1 MFEFMWTLASFIV
14 ALGILVA
21 VHEWGHFWVARRC
34 GVKVEKFSIG
44 FGKAFWRKTDKHG
57 TEFVLAAIPIG
68 GYVKMLDERVD
79 DVAEEDLPFAFNR
92 QHVLKRIAIIAAGP
106 IVNFLF
112 AIVALFIMYLIGL
125 QTIKPVV
132 GNIVPESILSVSDL
146 SADATLVQVGERK
159 VTDWEDINLELMSH
173 IGKNQLVIKWI
184 ENNHPI
190 AKTAKVDI
198 SDWEFNPD
206 SESPLTSLGLVPFRP
221 EVSNTLG
228 YVQADSAAEE
238 IGLMADDKI
247 LRLDGTSMQNWEQIV
262 SHVVARP
269 EQNIQIDVLRNGQNV
284 RLQGIVGSKELD
296 SEDVLVDGKASAQKT
311 IGYMGFTPRYE
322 AWPKGMV
329 FIHQYG
335 LGQAFAKAMDKTW
348 RLMTLSIE
356 MLGKLLTGDVSVKN
370 LSGPIAIAQGAGMSA
385 SSGLVYFLSFL
396 ALISVNLGIINLL
409 PLPVLDGGH
418 LLYYFVE
425 LLSGRPVPDCVQ
437 EVGFKIGGVLLLLL
451 MSVAIFNDIAR
462 L

>member
-1 MFEFMWTLASFIV
+1 MFELLRNVGSFIL

-44 FGKAFWRKTDKHG
+44 FGKAFWRKTDKYG
-57 TEFVLAAIPIG
+57 TEFVLALIPLG
-68 GYVKMLDERVD
+68 GYVKMLDERV
-79 DVAEEDLPFAFNR
+79 AEVSEQDLPYAFNR

-106 IVNFLF
+106 LVNFLF
-112 AIVALFIMYLIGL
+112 AIVALFLMYLIGL

-132 GNIVPESILSVSDL
+132 GSIEPQSILSQSVIP
-146 SADATLVQVGERK
+146 AKATLVQIGERK
-159 VTDWEDINLELMSH
+159 VTDWEDVNFELMSH
-173 IGKNQLVIKWI
+173 IGKKQLILKWT

-190 AKTAKVDI
+190 AKSAKIDI
-198 SDWEFNPD
+198 SDWKFDPD
-206 SESPLTSLGLVPFRP
+206 KESPLTSLGLMPFRP
-221 EVSNTLG
+221 EVSKTLG
-228 YVQADSAAEE
+228 YVQKDSAAEK
-238 IGLMADDKI
+238 IGLLADDKI

-262 SHVVARP
+262 SHVVAKP
-269 EQNIQIDVLRNGQNV
+269 NETIQVDVLRNNQNV
-284 RLQGIVGSKELD
+284 RLQGLVGSKEND
-296 SEDVLVDGKASAQKT
+296 QSVV
-311 IGYMGFTPRYE
+311 GYMGFTPRYE
-322 AWPKGMV
+322 AWPEGMV

-335 LGQAFAKAMDKTW
+335 LVRALGKAVDKTW

-356 MLGKLLTGDVSVKN
+356 MLGKLLTGDVSVKS

-418 LLYYFVE
+418 LLYYFIE
-425 LLSGRPVPDCVQ
+425 FLSGRPVPDSVQ
-437 EVGFKIGGVLLLLL
+437 EVGFKIGGIVLLLL